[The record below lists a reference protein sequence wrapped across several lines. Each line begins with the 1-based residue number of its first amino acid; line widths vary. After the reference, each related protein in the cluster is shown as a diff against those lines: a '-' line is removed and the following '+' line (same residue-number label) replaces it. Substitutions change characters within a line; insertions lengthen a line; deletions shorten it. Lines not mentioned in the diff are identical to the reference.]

1 MLDTIRELLD
11 RQPFEP
17 FRIVATRGDRY
28 EVPDPH
34 LVALLES
41 QVFYAHPKSD
51 RFSFIRVNQIVS
63 VDLLQGAS
71 R

>member
-1 MLDTIRELLD
+1 MLDTIRKLLD
-11 RQPFEP
+11 RRPFEP
-17 FRIVATRGDRY
+17 FRIVVTSGDRY

-34 LVALLES
+34 LIAILES

-63 VDLLQGAS
+63 ADLLQSAA
-71 R
+71 

>member
-1 MLDTIRELLD
+1 MLARIRQLLD

-17 FRIVATRGDRY
+17 FRIVVTNGDRY

-34 LVALLES
+34 LVALLAS

-51 RFSFIRVNQIVS
+51 RFSIIRANQIVS
-63 VDLLQGAS
+63 VDLLQSAS
-71 R
+71 S